1 LRAASLKFRIYITA
15 GIYSIAFGY
24 IYFSDNYK
32 YKINELQLAWILTV
46 NVLSLS
52 GITVRSFPMKLNSR
66 WIKISFSS
74 NPQSFQILSVEIVN
88 SSMFKLRDFTEVNIS
103 KCNAINSSCYI
114 NPKF

>member
-1 LRAASLKFRIYITA
+1 MIVY
-15 GIYSIAFGY
+15 
-24 IYFSDNYK
+24 NYK

-74 NPQSFQILSVEIVN
+74 NPQSFQVLSVEIVN